1 MRLIPKER
9 IQQRTVEQIV
19 VVSRISS
26 RERNGG
32 SGPDHSPERIIRD
45 RIVDVT
51 VMVQRQIPTIHTIQ
65 KTMEILQ
72 IQFLDRV
79 VDVPVDE
86 HIDGSC
92 DCTSDFQMEVVS
104 KEKVGEI
111 IDDSEAYMRVEPAI
125 VLTR

>member
-1 MRLIPKER
+1 MRLIPQER

-19 VVSRISS
+19 VVSRTSS

-32 SGPDHSPERIIRD
+32 SEPDHSPERIIGDKNCRCD
-45 RIVDVT
+45 NGGTTPNTNHPDNS
-51 VMVQRQIPTIHTIQ
+51 

-86 HIDGSC
+86 HQLLLH
-92 DCTSDFQMEVVS
+92 F
-104 KEKVGEI
+104 
-111 IDDSEAYMRVEPAI
+111 
-125 VLTR
+125 